1 MDLKDILENGIAND
15 VYRSQQYYFVYRS
28 IGEHYHLLKE
38 KSEVSEVSS
47 LSFLQVS
54 SQDLCVL
61 HLAKIFDNPN
71 SKYKTRTLKGLIEE
85 ANKHNK
91 QENIYLR
98 FADNLIKLQKLT
110 DFNLSSEEFITPKEL
125 KTYLLDVLA
134 QPTIVARI
142 KSVKLVRDKYIAHNE
157 YIIENSG
164 LDDFW
169 DEVRFLQD
177 LGSLYLSIIGRYFLH
192 SEYFQFN
199 GTGRNYVHYS
209 MLSKMWW
216 LYEMLGKIFGKE
228 NLVYWWDKND

>member
-38 KSEVSEVSS
+38 KSELSEVSS
-47 LSFLQVS
+47 LSFLQAS

-85 ANKHNK
+85 AIKHNR

-110 DFNLSSEEFITPKEL
+110 EFNLPAKEFITPKEL
-125 KTYLLDVLA
+125 KTYLLEVLA
-134 QPTIVARI
+134 QPIIVARI
-142 KSVKLVRDKYIAHNE
+142 KSVRLVRDKYIAHNE
-157 YIIENSG
+157 FITENSG
-164 LDDFW
+164 LDNFW
-169 DEVRFLQD
+169 DDVRFL
-177 LGSLYLSIIGRYFLH
+177 
-192 SEYFQFN
+192 
-199 GTGRNYVHYS
+199 
-209 MLSKMWW
+209 
-216 LYEMLGKIFGKE
+216 
-228 NLVYWWDKND
+228 